1 MDAKGV
7 INAITNVNFLFW
19 PRQISAY
26 TSGRCV
32 QYVQRTQKI
41 KRSAP
46 FSVITTGTEKEAS
59 KRSTY
64 VLTLELGKS
73 KLVNYNAIKGVNVD
87 ICARAYFHAPSIVS
101 SSV

>member
-46 FSVITTGTEKEAS
+46 FLSYNDGDG
-59 KRSTY
+59 KRGLKTKY
-64 VLTLELGKS
+64 VRPHFG
-73 KLVNYNAIKGVNVD
+73 IG
-87 ICARAYFHAPSIVS
+87 
-101 SSV
+101 